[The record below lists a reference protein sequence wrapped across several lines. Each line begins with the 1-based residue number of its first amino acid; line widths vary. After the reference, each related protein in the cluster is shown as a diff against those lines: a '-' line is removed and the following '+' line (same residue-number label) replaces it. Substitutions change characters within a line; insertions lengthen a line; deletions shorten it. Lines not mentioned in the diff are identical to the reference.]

1 MQFTGRQLGRYH
13 LLRLLGFGGMGEVYL
28 ANSKGV
34 AGFEKLVTVKIL
46 RRQVSENP
54 ERVSDLLR
62 EAFIGVRLD
71 HENIVAGF
79 EKLVTVKTLRRQVSE
94 NPDRVSDLLREAF
107 IGVRLDHE
115 NIVQVLDL
123 GEHEGTYFLVMEYVR
138 GFSLREVIAF
148 HGEHGEQVPIRPI
161 AHALRCM
168 ADALDYVHRV
178 RGPHR
183 KHLGLIHRDVSP
195 SNILLGA
202 EGRIKLSDFGVAGMA
217 QDAARAGTVIGKP
230 RYIPPEARHGECAT
244 QGWDVYAL
252 GVVLHSALVGDPDAE
267 RGGTTIGERLEPIA
281 ARRPD
286 CPPGLVELVERAT
299 ARSAAER
306 LTNAAA
312 FRELLDKAVPRQA
325 DDAEHW
331 RNFVQQL
338 YRREA
343 FVTRFGVL
351 PYVEDLVPDLESKEA
366 QPQAVAYVETVVVD
380 TQKPLRFGLSPALG
394 VQAARSQGERVA
406 SWLKKR
412 FDRDVKPVVVGDY
425 TALVDAISEGEVD
438 FAWMPPVSF
447 VRAAERG
454 VGVVA
459 LASRYGRPTYESA
472 IVVRADS
479 PLVEL
484 DDLVGRTIAY
494 VDRESASGYL
504 FAADLVQRELGK
516 PIKVFREQHFQGS
529 HKAVTDAVRNK
540 WIDAG
545 VTYVARDTQGKIV
558 HSGWLDLA
566 DPQQVPM
573 RVLATT
579 APIPC
584 DAIAHRPGMAPGL
597 VDRLANTLVDVEND
611 AEGRGV
617 LGEIFHTTGM
627 MRADLRIYDAVRAA
641 LLRVN
646 AD

>member
-1 MQFTGRQLGRYH
+1 VQFTGRQLGRYH

-71 HENIVAGF
+71 HENIV
-79 EKLVTVKTLRRQVSE
+79 
-94 NPDRVSDLLREAF
+94 
-107 IGVRLDHE
+107 
-115 NIVQVLDL
+115 QVLDL
-123 GEHEGTYFLVMEYVR
+123 GEHDGTYFLVMEYVR

-148 HGEHGEQVPIRPI
+148 HGEQSERMPVRPI
-161 AHALRCM
+161 AHALRCV

-178 RGPHR
+178 RGPHK

-230 RYIPPEARHGECAT
+230 RYIPPEARHGEHAT
-244 QGWDVYAL
+244 QGWDIYAL
-252 GVVLHSALVGDPDAE
+252 GVVLHSALSGDADAE
-267 RGGTTIGERLEPIA
+267 RGSTQIGERLAPLPA
-281 ARRPD
+281 LRAD
-286 CPPGLVELVERAT
+286 CPPALVELVERAT
-299 ARSAAER
+299 ARDPAER
-306 LTNAAA
+306 LTDAAT

-325 DDAEHW
+325 DDAEQW
-331 RNFVQQL
+331 RSFLQPL
-338 YRREA
+338 YRRES

-351 PYVEDLVPDLESKEA
+351 PYVEDLVPDLTSKEA
-366 QPQAVAYVETVVVD
+366 QPSSVAYVETVVVD
-380 TQKPLRFGLSPALG
+380 TQKPIRFGLSPALG
-394 VQAARSQGERVA
+394 VQAARAQGERVA
-406 SWLKKR
+406 AWLKKR
-412 FDRDVKPVVVGDY
+412 FDREVRPVVVGDY
-425 TALVDAISEGEVD
+425 MGLVDSISEGEVD

-459 LASRYGRPTYESA
+459 LASRFGRPMYESA
-472 IVVRADS
+472 IIVRADS

-504 FAADLVQRELGK
+504 FAADLIGRELGK
-516 PIKVFREQHFQGS
+516 PTRVFREQHFQGS

-545 VTYVARDTQGKIV
+545 VTYLARDTHGRIV

-566 DPQQVPM
+566 EAQQIPM

-584 DAIAHRPGMAPGL
+584 DAIAHRPGLASGL
-597 VDRLANTLVDVEND
+597 VDRLANTLVDIDDD

-617 LGEIFHTTGM
+617 LGEVFHTTGM

-641 LLRVN
+641 MQRVN
-646 AD
+646 SD

>member
-71 HENIVAGF
+71 HENIV
-79 EKLVTVKTLRRQVSE
+79 
-94 NPDRVSDLLREAF
+94 
-107 IGVRLDHE
+107 
-115 NIVQVLDL
+115 QVLDL

-148 HGEHGEQVPIRPI
+148 HGEQHERMPVRPI
-161 AHALRCM
+161 AYALRCM

-178 RGPHR
+178 RGPHK

-244 QGWDVYAL
+244 QSWDIYAL
-252 GVVLHSALVGDPDAE
+252 GVVLHSALSGDADAE
-267 RGGTTIGERLEPIA
+267 RGSTQIGERLEPLSA
-281 ARRPD
+281 LRAD

-299 ARSAAER
+299 ARNPAER
-306 LTNAAA
+306 LGDAAA
-312 FRELLDKAVPRQA
+312 FRELLDNAVPRQA
-325 DDAEHW
+325 DDAENW
-331 RNFVQQL
+331 RSFLQPL
-338 YRREA
+338 YRREP
-343 FVTRFGVL
+343 FVTRYGVL
-351 PYVEDLVPDLESKEA
+351 PYVEDLVPDLASKEA
-366 QPQAVAYVETVVVD
+366 QPPSVAYVETVVVD
-380 TQKPLRFGLSPALG
+380 TQKPIRFGLSPALG
-394 VQAARSQGERVA
+394 VQAARTQGERIA
-406 SWLKKR
+406 AWLKKR
-412 FDRDVKPVVVGDY
+412 FDREVRPVVVGDY
-425 TALVDAISEGEVD
+425 TALVESISEGEVD
-438 FAWMPPVSF
+438 FAWMPPISF

-459 LASRYGRPTYESA
+459 LASRFGRPMYESA

-479 PLVEL
+479 PLVDI

-504 FAADLVQRELGK
+504 FAADLIGRELGK
-516 PIKVFREQHFQGS
+516 PARVFREQHFQGS

-545 VTYVARDTQGKIV
+545 VTYLVRDTQGRIV

-566 DPQQVPM
+566 EPQQVPM

-584 DAIAHRPGMAPGL
+584 DAIAHRPGLATGL
-597 VDRLANTLVDVEND
+597 VDRLANTLVDIDSD

-617 LGEIFHTTGM
+617 LGEVFHTTGM

-641 LLRVN
+641 MQRVN
-646 AD
+646 TD